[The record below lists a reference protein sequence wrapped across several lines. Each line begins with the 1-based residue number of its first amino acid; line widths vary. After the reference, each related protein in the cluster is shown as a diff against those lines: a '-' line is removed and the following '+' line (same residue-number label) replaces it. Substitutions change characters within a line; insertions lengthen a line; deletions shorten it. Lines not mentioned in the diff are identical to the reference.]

1 MPHRVANRDG
11 CYTHV
16 GHPTH
21 CQLRKDLASIY
32 TRTHAYS
39 YARAARPIGRSSHQ
53 EIEQQQERNQT
64 MPTATYGRTSSEE
77 QRATS
82 IDDQLRNCKAIA
94 AREGLTIDPSLYFSD
109 EAITGKASGNKRRA
123 GYRRLLDAI
132 EAGICTVVVV
142 DELSRLTRAFGE
154 GGRLID
160 VVTEQGLRIITGD
173 GIDTNRE
180 GWKMLWT
187 MKLMSA
193 VQEVDSSS
201 ARTTRGMLGTL
212 HRGFQIAQPPFGYR
226 SFAVKVPG
234 NRTACAMWEIHEPQ
248 ASIVQRIFQLR
259 QGGQSIAGIARTL
272 NDDGI
277 LPPRVS
283 RCKAKPYWRPG
294 TVYRLL
300 NNTIYR
306 GVFTWNG
313 SSFVKAIARRKR
325 KTVVTEDFAREN
337 LRLVSDEVWYACNQ
351 RQDTGAGKPPRGPR
365 GGGKHLFSG
374 LMHCAYCNALLSVGG
389 GPKSF
394 SLYCAQCEIAKRTG
408 GLDKWIGYSSVSSAR
423 HALEFALR
431 LLFTDTVLAE
441 FHSRLKER
449 LLRGPAAEH
458 KELRD
463 KANKL
468 TDTVARLKALIANP
482 DLGPELFL
490 DDLVRTNDE
499 LRVVNHKLT
508 ALQSQM
514 TALTP
519 MVLEA
524 QLTLNPLA
532 LILELLSSN
541 EEVYKLRATL
551 RRLIE
556 RFELIS
562 RPNSTSSVFRIR
574 FTPGVCVAELSET
587 PVLDSTT
594 FAFEI
599 TVSCTKA
606 RPTAW
611 TVTGQRI

>member
-1 MPHRVANRDG
+1 
-11 CYTHV
+11 
-16 GHPTH
+16 
-21 CQLRKDLASIY
+21 
-32 TRTHAYS
+32 
-39 YARAARPIGRSSHQ
+39 
-53 EIEQQQERNQT
+53 
-64 MPTATYGRTSSEE
+64 MPTAVYGRTSSEE

-94 AREGLTIDPSLYFSD
+94 AREGLTIDPSLHFSD
-109 EAITGKASGNKRRA
+109 EAITGKASGNKKRA
-123 GYRRLLDAI
+123 GYRRLMDAI
-132 EAGICTVVVV
+132 EAGICTILVV

-201 ARTTRGMLGTL
+201 SRTTRGMLGTL

-234 NRTACAMWEIHEPQ
+234 NRTACAMWKIHEPE
-248 ASIVQRIFQLR
+248 ALIVRRIFQLR
-259 QGGQSIAGIARTL
+259 QTGQSIAGVARTL

-277 LPPRVS
+277 LPPCVS

-313 SSFVKAIARRKR
+313 SSFVKAIAKRKR

-337 LRLVSDEVWYACNQ
+337 LRLVSDDAWYACNL
-351 RQDTGAGKPPRGPR
+351 RREVGAGQAPRGPR

-374 LMHCAYCNALLSVGG
+374 LMHCGYCKASLSVGG
-389 GPKSF
+389 GPKFF
-394 SLYCAQCEIAKRTG
+394 SLYCSQCEIAKRTG
-408 GLDKWIGYSSVSSAR
+408 GLDTWIGYSSVASAR
-423 HALEFALR
+423 HALEYALQ
-431 LLFTDTVLAE
+431 LLFTDAVLAE
-441 FHSRLKER
+441 FHTRLKER
-449 LLRGPAAEH
+449 LLRGPAVEQR
-458 KELRD
+458 ELRD
-463 KANKL
+463 KAKKL
-468 TDTVARLKALIANP
+468 EGNVARLKVLIANP

-490 DDLVRTNDE
+490 DDLVRANDE
-499 LRVVNHKLT
+499 LRVVNHKVT

-519 MVLEA
+519 QVLEA
-524 QLTLNPLA
+524 QLTLDPLA
-532 LILELLSSN
+532 LVLELLSSD

-556 RFELIS
+556 RFELIA
-562 RPNSTSSVFRIR
+562 RPHSTCSVFRIR
-574 FTPGVCVAELSET
+574 FTPGVCVAELSDT
-587 PVLDSTT
+587 AVLDSTT
-594 FAFEI
+594 IAFEV
-599 TVSCTKA
+599 TVSSTKR
-606 RPTAW
+606 RPTIW
-611 TVTGQRI
+611 TVAGKRI